1 MMYEAPTSREFVPA
15 VFVDVESFIDKKL
28 EAIRAHESQVQK
40 NRLVDLEAIQA
51 QARWR
56 GFQARL
62 HFAEGFAVERFAW
75 DLFDESAAGAAADPL
90 MLVVGEAVG

>member
-1 MMYEAPTSREFVPA
+1 
-15 VFVDVESFIDKKL
+15 VFVDVESYIDKKL

-40 NRLVDLEAIQA
+40 NRLVDLEAIYA

-62 HFAEGFAVERFAW
+62 HFAEGFAVERFTW
-75 DLFDESAAGAAADPL
+75 DLFEETATGAAAGDPL